1 MLTVEASYEIPAC
14 ALLPKSNTWRLRA
27 EQRTSHWTNLM
38 RCYFSGP
45 LSGKAA
51 TEDGSPRIHFDWS
64 RLRARMKS
72 SVTRAAVS
80 TPAALYNAATK

>member
-1 MLTVEASYEIPAC
+1 MRAVTKKQHLAA
-14 ALLPKSNTWRLRA
+14 KSGATDLSLDKFNK
-27 EQRTSHWTNLM
+27 

-51 TEDGSPRIHFDWS
+51 TEDGSPRIHFDWN